1 MAQAMARERKGQK
14 MSDTK
19 QPTWKQIGTVG
30 DMNPFD
36 YDGGFIY
43 QDETGVYP
51 PELEYIQTQSESET
65 GPWKVYRWPLDRC
78 ETVTVD
84 GKILLV
90 PFGFSTRTDLPH
102 PIADYD
108 EWFNS
113 NLESAASSADRTVE
127 NLRAAL
133 CHEDAQI
140 RAWAYLDLAQYHG
153 FENFDDYPLTFTD
166 LAKLKAR
173 YANQK
178 R

>member
-30 DMNPFD
+30 DVNPFE

-43 QDETGVYP
+43 QDETGIYP

-65 GPWKVYRWPLDRC
+65 GPWTVYRWSLDRC

-84 GKILLV
+84 GKTLLV

-102 PIADYD
+102 PIAEYD

-113 NLESAASSADRTVE
+113 ELESAASSIGRNVDEFRADLCTE
-127 NLRAAL
+127 NLNMRAV
-133 CHEDAQI
+133 
-140 RAWAYLDLAQYHG
+140 AYLDLAQYHG
-153 FENFDDYPLTFTD
+153 FENFDSYPLTFTD
-166 LAKLKAR
+166 LTELKAR
-173 YANQK
+173 YHA
-178 R
+178 